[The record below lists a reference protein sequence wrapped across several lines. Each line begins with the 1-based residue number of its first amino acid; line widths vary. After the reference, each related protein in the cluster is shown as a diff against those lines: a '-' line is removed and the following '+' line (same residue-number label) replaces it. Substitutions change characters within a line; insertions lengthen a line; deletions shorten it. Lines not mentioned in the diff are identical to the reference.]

1 MRAILLGLA
10 LFASLPAAAAV
21 PTESQARDVEHL
33 FGFDA
38 MLGVVVQ
45 RTVTDIDAPSF
56 TAAQK
61 SCVASAVGAS
71 VEQRLL
77 KSLAVSFVD
86 GDTVEAW
93 KTFGATAGGRR
104 MLGLMQ
110 RSVMAVATEAAPPD
124 MATELAAFT
133 AQERSD
139 VEAFMQTP
147 AASVMEKGFGANL
160 KPSDAEAGAMHA
172 QIIAACGIQTR

>member
-1 MRAILLGLA
+1 MRALILGVA

-21 PTESQARDVEHL
+21 PTEAQARDIERL

-45 RTVTDIDAPSF
+45 RTVAEIDAPTF
-56 TAAQK
+56 TDAQK

-77 KSLAVSFVD
+77 RSLSESFVD

-93 KTFGATAGGRR
+93 KAFGATAGGHR

-110 RSVMAVATEAAPPD
+110 RAVMAVATESAPPD
-124 MATELAAFT
+124 MRSELTAFN

-139 VEAFMQTP
+139 VETFMRTP
-147 AASVMEKGFGANL
+147 AASVMDHGLGAGL
-160 KPSDAEAGAMHA
+160 KPSEAEAGAMHA
-172 QIIAACGIQTR
+172 QIIAACGIQKR